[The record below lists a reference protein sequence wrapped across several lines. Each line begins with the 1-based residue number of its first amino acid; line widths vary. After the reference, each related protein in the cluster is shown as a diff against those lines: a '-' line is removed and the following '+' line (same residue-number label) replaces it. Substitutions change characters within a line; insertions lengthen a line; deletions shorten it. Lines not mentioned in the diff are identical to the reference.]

1 MTSDDRD
8 SVLEARQALYQPGD
22 PVWVGQSRGSQRE
35 GTVVRYVGEGFYSGS
50 VTGKEGVRTLEEGLL
65 RSRRE
70 DQEG

>member
-1 MTSDDRD
+1 VTSDDRD

-35 GTVVRYVGEGFYSGS
+35 GTVVRYVGEGFYSVS

-65 RSRRE
+65 RPRRE
-70 DQEG
+70 DEEG